1 MKSSTSRN
9 RREELLVRCRRERNE
24 LIAVTARTLALVPH
38 ARDAARFFTFV
49 RRVVRGALRN
59 SR

>member
-1 MKSSTSRN
+1 VNTPSR
-9 RREELLVRCRRERNE
+9 RDELIVRCRRERNE
-24 LIAVTARTLALVPH
+24 LIAVTARTLARLPH

-59 SR
+59 RGIP

>member
-1 MKSSTSRN
+1 
-9 RREELLVRCRRERNE
+9 VRCRRERNE
-24 LIAVTARTLALVPH
+24 LIAVTARTLARLPH

-59 SR
+59 RGIP